1 MHFGKKVDKNSMEL
15 DFPLII
21 ENFQML
27 YGFYPTVIIFESDI

>member
-1 MHFGKKVDKNSMEL
+1 MNFRKKEGKKKMGL
-15 DFPLII
+15 DFLTVI

>member
-1 MHFGKKVDKNSMEL
+1 MGLSFLLV
-15 DFPLII
+15 I